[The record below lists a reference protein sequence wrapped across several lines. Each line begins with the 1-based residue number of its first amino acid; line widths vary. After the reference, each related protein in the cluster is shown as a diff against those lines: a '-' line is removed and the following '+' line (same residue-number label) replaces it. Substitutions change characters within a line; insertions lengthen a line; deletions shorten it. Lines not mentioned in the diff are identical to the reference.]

1 MWRHFWWLFWWRKW
15 ITPSSQSNKSFVFNN
30 RLISNI
36 LFQFLVFLRELL
48 IKLIQKYGASKHP
61 QLLLRRTE
69 SVVEKLLTN
78 WMSLCMYKYI
88 NEVAGSSL
96 FLLFNAIKHQI
107 EKGPIDYVT
116 HDSRYSLSE
125 ERLLREQVD
134 FSVVIIHVVQEAL
147 TEKVQC
153 RVLNCDTISQVKS
166 KILDTIYKNVPFS
179 QRPSINE
186 IDLEWRHGRGG
197 HLILADEDLT
207 TKVHSGWKRL
217 NTLSH
222 YGIKDTAVM
231 SLIIRERR
239 SSNHLYETIPS
250 QSPLHSPS
258 RNSYN
263 TGNYNTRDNYNY
275 SHYYSTINSNSTR
288 VCDDNPRVR
297 TWHLVKPFDD
307 NQTASSK
314 EQRAIPEI
322 YLTRLLSTKV
332 WVLLL

>member
-1 MWRHFWWLFWWRKW
+1 M
-15 ITPSSQSNKSFVFNN
+15 
-30 RLISNI
+30 
-36 LFQFLVFLRELL
+36 
-48 IKLIQKYGASKHP
+48 ASKHP

-88 NEVAGSSL
+88 NEVAGRSL
-96 FLLFNAIKHQI
+96 FVLFSAIKHQI
-107 EKGPIDYVT
+107 EKGPIDSVT

-134 FSVVIIHVVQEAL
+134 FSIVIIHVVQEGL
-147 TEKVQC
+147 SDKVQC

-179 QRPSINE
+179 QRPSVNE
-186 IDLEWRHGRGG
+186 VDLEWRHGRGG

-207 TKVHSGWKRL
+207 TKVINGWKRV

-222 YGIKDTAVM
+222 YGIKDIAVM
-231 SLIIRERR
+231 SLIVRERR

-250 QSPLHSPS
+250 NSPLHSPS
-258 RNSYN
+258 RISYN
-263 TGNYNTRDNYNY
+263 NY

-288 VCDDNPRVR
+288 VCDDRVR
-297 TWHLVKPFDD
+297 TWHLVRPFDD
-307 NQTASSK
+307 NQTANSK
-314 EQRAIPEI
+314 EQLHKAIPEI

-332 WVLLL
+332 NYCPLLALIDQ

>member
-1 MWRHFWWLFWWRKW
+1 MVR
-15 ITPSSQSNKSFVFNN
+15 
-30 RLISNI
+30 
-36 LFQFLVFLRELL
+36 
-48 IKLIQKYGASKHP
+48 LIQKYAAGKHP

-88 NEVAGSSL
+88 HEVAGSSL

-125 ERLLREQVD
+125 ERLLREQIEYSIVLIN
-134 FSVVIIHVVQEAL
+134 VIQEGQAD
-147 TEKVQC
+147 KVQC
-153 RVLNCDTISQVKS
+153 RVINCDTISQVKS

-186 IDLEWRHGRGG
+186 VDLEWRHGRGG

-207 TKVHSGWKRL
+207 TKVVNGWKRI

-231 SLIIRERR
+231 SLIIHERR

-250 QSPLHSPS
+250 NTPLNSPS

-263 TGNYNTRDNYNY
+263 NY

-288 VCDDNPRVR
+288 VCDDRAR
-297 TWHLVKPFDD
+297 LWHLVKPFDD
-307 NQTASSK
+307 NHAPSSK
-314 EQRAIPEI
+314 DQLHKAIPEI

-332 WVLLL
+332 SFDSVFTFIKFTSFSITYCFNF

>member
-1 MWRHFWWLFWWRKW
+1 
-15 ITPSSQSNKSFVFNN
+15 
-30 RLISNI
+30 
-36 LFQFLVFLRELL
+36 
-48 IKLIQKYGASKHP
+48 
-61 QLLLRRTE
+61 
-69 SVVEKLLTN
+69 
-78 WMSLCMYKYI
+78 
-88 NEVAGSSL
+88 VAGSSL

-134 FSVVIIHVVQEAL
+134 YSGVTIHVIQEGL
-147 TEKVQC
+147 VDKVQC

-166 KILDTIYKNVPFS
+166 KIVDIIYKNVPFS
-179 QRPSINE
+179 QRPTVNE
-186 IDLEWRHGRGG
+186 VDLEWRHGRGG

-207 TKVHSGWKRL
+207 SKVINGCKRI

-222 YGIKDTAVM
+222 YGIKDIAVM
-231 SLIIRERR
+231 GLIVKERR

-250 QSPLHSPS
+250 HSPSHSPS

-263 TGNYNTRDNYNY
+263 TYSNNYSNPYSNNY
-275 SHYYSTINSNSTR
+275 SHYYSTINTNSTR
-288 VCDDNPRVR
+288 VCDDRQVR

-307 NQTASSK
+307 NHTASSK
-314 EQRAIPEI
+314 DQLHKAIPEI

-332 WVLLL
+332 CILVVICFRGLVLL

>member
-1 MWRHFWWLFWWRKW
+1 
-15 ITPSSQSNKSFVFNN
+15 
-30 RLISNI
+30 
-36 LFQFLVFLRELL
+36 
-48 IKLIQKYGASKHP
+48 
-61 QLLLRRTE
+61 
-69 SVVEKLLTN
+69 
-78 WMSLCMYKYI
+78 MYKYI

-107 EKGPIDYVT
+107 EKGPVDYVT

-125 ERLLREQVD
+125 ERLLREQID
-134 FSVVIIHVVQEAL
+134 FSVVMVHVVQEGL
-147 TEKVQC
+147 PDKVQC

-186 IDLEWRHGRGG
+186 VDLEWRHGRGG

-207 TKVHSGWKRL
+207 TKVINGWKRI

-258 RNSYN
+258 RNNIYN
-263 TGNYNTRDNYNY
+263 NY

-288 VCDDNPRVR
+288 VCDDRTR
-297 TWHLVKPFDD
+297 TWHLVRHFDD

-314 EQRAIPEI
+314 EQIPKAIPEI

-332 WVLLL
+332 CIDYHF